1 MNMII
6 PLDVPQK
13 LREEFATNMRNIMK
27 NSEHLFLFA
36 FDHTIE
42 HLNQT
47 DRNTVFQLASSSYL
61 GAFATHF
68 GLIARY
74 GINYP
79 LINYIVKINSKTNLI
94 DADQADP
101 ESIPLY
107 SVDDIMT
114 LKRETG
120 LAICGVG
127 LTIYP
132 GSLKEPIMLQVAA
145 QTILKA
151 HQNGLVAIVWMY
163 PRGCSIQKE
172 DDPNL
177 IAGCVAMANAL
188 GADFIKVKPPRFI
201 SFEQTVIDLKRIVAA
216 AGNSRVIISGGSLQN
231 EQSLLQQLKNYIAGD
246 VCGFAVGRNLF
257 ERNKD
262 ENSLLLLE
270 KIAQLLHKK
279 DKSAISTQ

>member
-1 MNMII
+1 MNITI

-13 LREEFATNMRNIMK
+13 LREEFAGHIRSITK
-27 NSEHLFLFA
+27 DSEHLFLFA

-47 DRNTVFQLASSSYL
+47 DRNAVFRLASSL
-61 GAFATHF
+61 HVGAFATHF

-79 LINYIVKINSKTNLI
+79 FINYIVKMNSKTNLI
-94 DADQADP
+94 DAEQADP
-101 ESIPLY
+101 ESMLLY
-107 SVDDIMT
+107 SIDDVMS

-127 LTIYP
+127 LTLYP
-132 GSLKEPIMLQVAA
+132 GSLKEPMMLQNAA

-163 PRGCSIQKE
+163 PRGCSISKE
-172 DDPNL
+172 DDPDL

-188 GADFIKVKPPRFI
+188 GADFIKIKPPRSI

-216 AGNSRVIISGGSLQN
+216 AGNSRVIISGGALQD
-231 EQSLLQQLKNYIAGD
+231 ETVLLQQLKMYLAGD

-257 ERNKD
+257 ERNTD
-262 ENSLLLLE
+262 EDVQRILE
-270 KIAQLLHKK
+270 KIAQLLDQKR
-279 DKSAISTQ
+279 